1 MRLSLGWLEVGV
13 VSVPGR
19 WRPSGV
25 RGSAGELRGR
35 RRECE
40 LLDRLLDVV
49 REGAGRAL
57 VVRGERTFEGTFLDP
72 ASTPMPSPS
81 ARSGQVDIWVTDFLA
96 PP

>member
-1 MRLSLGWLEVGV
+1 
-13 VSVPGR
+13 
-19 WRPSGV
+19 
-25 RGSAGELRGR
+25 LRGR